1 MYSYHLAVG
10 VVVEFKEDMYSVME
24 DDSVYNVTLVM
35 RGNLTQTITVRII
48 PVSATARGEWSNQH
62 LSNTN
67 DNNFLYHSWKRL
79 FTSK

>member
-1 MYSYHLAVG
+1 MHSYHLAVG